1 MNWVDEIRKIP
12 EFQGDLLFDEPL
24 SKHTYF
30 KIGGPAAVIS
40 IPKTN
45 DDLSA
50 LARFLR
56 SQVPILVLGL
66 GSNLLVKDSGFRGLV
81 IKTTKL
87 PQTMLAAGD
96 SVRVSGG
103 VPVASLLRRAAA
115 EGWDGLEVISGIP
128 GTIGGV
134 VAMNGGTHLGEAA
147 DRLIEV
153 RSIDLADGSGV
164 VSTRTRDQLKFSY
177 RKNHFLSP
185 SEIVIDSVW
194 KITHG
199 EPKAIREK
207 LDGLFRRRKET
218 QPLEFPSCGSVF
230 KNPIN
235 TNLRAWQVVDRLG
248 LRGHRVGNA
257 QISEKHPNWILN
269 LGAARSVDVI
279 TLIDLVKARA
289 KKELGIEMVEEVRIF
304 PED

>member
-1 MNWVDEIRKIP
+1 
-12 EFQGDLLFDEPL
+12 
-24 SKHTYF
+24 
-30 KIGGPAAVIS
+30 
-40 IPKTN
+40 
-45 DDLSA
+45 
-50 LARFLR
+50 
-56 SQVPILVLGL
+56 
-66 GSNLLVKDSGFRGLV
+66 
-81 IKTTKL
+81 
-87 PQTMLAAGD
+87 MLAAGD

-207 LDGLFRRRKET
+207 LDGLFRRKK
-218 QPLEFPSCGSVF
+218 LSHSNFLLVGVF
-230 KNPIN
+230 LK
-235 TNLRAWQVVDRLG
+235 TRLI
-248 LRGHRVGNA
+248 RT
-257 QISEKHPNWILN
+257 S
-269 LGAARSVDVI
+269 
-279 TLIDLVKARA
+279 
-289 KKELGIEMVEEVRIF
+289 ELGRSSIGSASAVIASGMPKFRKNIRTGS
-304 PED
+304 